1 MRGIYNQFRRVALIA
16 ILVVLSACAPF
27 GKGTSVPTKFYV
39 LNSLYS
45 SEAAAGDAIADLHE
59 VSLGVGPIRLPQHLD
74 RPQIVTRDSRNEIQV
89 AEFSQ
94 WGEPL
99 RVNFARV
106 LAENLSILLA
116 TDNVAIF
123 PWLKTTPIDYQLSM
137 EVTRFDGS
145 PGDNALLRARWT
157 IFGEDGKKMLFRKLS
172 TFSEPT
178 GTDDIQALLAAKSRT
193 VEHLSREIAMAIK
206 DLSEGKT
213 PGQQ

>member
-1 MRGIYNQFRRVALIA
+1 MRCIYHQLKCVALIA
-16 ILVVLSACAPF
+16 ILVILLACAPF
-27 GKGTSVPTKFYV
+27 GTGTSVPTQFYV
-39 LNSLYS
+39 LNSLFS
-45 SEAAAGDAIADLHE
+45 AEAAAGDAIADLYE
-59 VSLGVGPIRLPQHLD
+59 VSIGVGPIRLPQHLD
-74 RPQIVTRDSRNEIQV
+74 RPQIVTRDSQNEIQV

-99 RVNFARV
+99 RVNFTRV

-116 TDNVAIF
+116 TDHVAIF

-145 PGDNALLRARWT
+145 PGENALLRARWT
-157 IFGEDGKKMLFRKLS
+157 IFGEDGKKLLFRKLS

-178 GTDDIQALLAAKSRT
+178 GTDDIQALLAAKSRS